1 MATGPDPSRLAIE
14 LLVVSARFTR
24 LAARETPTAIPR
36 ALWRALAQL
45 EELGPMRVSDLAAV
59 DRVSQPTATNLV
71 QKLVENGWAQRSTDP
86 ADGRAVLV
94 SISDDGRAALAATR
108 DAAAA
113 ALAPRLGRL
122 DPNALRTLEAGVQ
135 ALRQVLEADE
145 LPDEPPQ
152 SPKDPR

>member
-1 MATGPDPSRLAIE
+1 MASSPDPSRLAIE

-71 QKLVENGWAQRSTDP
+71 QKLVLHGWAERTADP
-86 ADGRAVLV
+86 SDARAVRV
-94 SISDDGRAALAATR
+94 TITDEGRAALTATR

-113 ALAPRLGRL
+113 ALVPRLHRL
-122 DPNALRTLEAGVQ
+122 DAVALRTLQSGVE

-145 LPDEPPQ
+145 PTRSTEDHA
-152 SPKDPR
+152 

>member
-1 MATGPDPSRLAIE
+1 MVAMATGPDPSSLAIE

-71 QKLVENGWAQRSTDP
+71 QKLVEHVWAERTTDP

-94 SISDDGRAALAATR
+94 SISGDGRAALAGTR

-113 ALAPRLGRL
+113 ALAPRLSRL
-122 DPNALRTLEAGVQ
+122 
-135 ALRQVLEADE
+135 
-145 LPDEPPQ
+145 
-152 SPKDPR
+152 

>member
-1 MATGPDPSRLAIE
+1 MASNLEPSRLAIE

-24 LAARETPTAIPR
+24 LAARETPTAMPR

-45 EELGPMRVSDLAAV
+45 EELGPTRVSDLAAA

-71 QKLVENGWAQRSTDP
+71 QKLVVHGWAERTTDP
-86 ADGRAVLV
+86 DDARAVRV
-94 SISDDGRAALAATR
+94 TITDAGRAALTESR

-122 DPNALRTLEAGVQ
+122 DPAALRTLEAGVE
-135 ALRQVLEADE
+135 ALRQVLEA
-145 LPDEPPQ
+145 EPPTL
-152 SPKDPR
+152 PEDHA

>member
-1 MATGPDPSRLAIE
+1 MAITSDPSSLAVE

-45 EELGPMRVSDLAAV
+45 EELGPTRVSDLATA

-71 QKLVENGWAQRSTDP
+71 QKLVVHGWAERTTDP
-86 ADGRAVLV
+86 VDARAVRV
-94 SISDDGRAALAATR
+94 TITDAGRSVLAETR

-113 ALAPRLGRL
+113 ALSPRLGRL
-122 DPNALRTLEAGVQ
+122 DATTLQTLEAGVD

-145 LPDEPPQ
+145 PATLPEDHV
-152 SPKDPR
+152 